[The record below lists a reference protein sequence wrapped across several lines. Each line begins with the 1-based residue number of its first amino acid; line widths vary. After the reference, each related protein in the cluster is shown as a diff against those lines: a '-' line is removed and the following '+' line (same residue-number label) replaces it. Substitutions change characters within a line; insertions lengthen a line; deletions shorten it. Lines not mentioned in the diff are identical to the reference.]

1 MRTPALNPAASA
13 RHPVLLLAA
22 LCAVALMSTVGM
34 AMPYPILAPIF
45 VGSVPDGF
53 NHWAGL
59 PPEWL
64 MGMALAVNPLGILLG
79 SLVLGPLSDR
89 LGRRQVLVWSVVG
102 SALGHLLTAWAL
114 YERWYGVFVL
124 ARLATGL
131 TEGNTAVARALLA
144 DLHPQ
149 IDRVRGFA
157 WLNACL
163 YSGWLIGPLIGGWT
177 LPLGEPVPFVLA
189 ALMMLPCWAVLLVG
203 LPAGGPGLVPQ
214 DSWRQALRTQ
224 QTLGLL
230 RQDPQVAR
238 LFWLHLAYT
247 AGLTA
252 LYEFEPLWMLTE
264 SGLDSR
270 GIATTTALQC
280 AVMTG
285 TSLLAGRWLNP
296 LQPLAFAAK
305 AALLAASGLWA
316 LALLPDRWG
325 LGVMII
331 MGAPLALYS
340 AVLPAWVSQRFAA
353 HGQGRVMG
361 LLSTIFCLANVVV
374 ALLGG
379 LLALLQVRWIM
390 ALGGLACAA
399 SAWALLRWARE
410 QTQEPE
416 ALKAPLDD

>member
-1 MRTPALNPAASA
+1 MRSA
-13 RHPVLLLAA
+13 PLSAPGPLRHPGLLLFA

-45 VGSVPDGF
+45 VGAAPDGF
-53 NHWAGL
+53 NHWGGL

-64 MGMALAVNPLGILLG
+64 MGVALAVNPLGILLG

-89 LGRRQVLVWSVVG
+89 LGRRQVLAWSVVG

-114 YERWYGVFVL
+114 YERWYELFVL

-149 IDRVRGFA
+149 IDRVKGFA

-163 YSGWLIGPLIGGWT
+163 YSGWLIGPLVGGWT
-177 LPLGEPVPFVLA
+177 LPWGEPVPFVLA
-189 ALMMLPCWAVLLVG
+189 ALMMLPCWAVLLLG
-203 LPAGGPGLVPQ
+203 LPADPTRDPPT
-214 DSWRQALRTQ
+214 DSWRAALASQ

-230 RQDPQVAR
+230 RRDPQLVR

-264 SGLDSR
+264 SGLGSR
-270 GIATTTALQC
+270 GISTTTAVQC
-280 AVMTG
+280 AVMTA
-285 TSLLAGRWLNP
+285 TSLLAGRWLAP
-296 LQPLAFAAK
+296 ARPLAFAAR

-325 LGVMII
+325 LGVMVV
-331 MGAPLALYS
+331 MGVPLALYS
-340 AVLPAWVSQRFAA
+340 AVLPAWVSERFAA

-361 LLSTIFCLANVVV
+361 LLSTIFCLANVGV

-390 ALGGLACAA
+390 ALGGLACAL
-399 SAWALLRWARE
+399 SAWALLRWARGLE
-410 QTQEPE
+410 Q
-416 ALKAPLDD
+416 AHDA

>member
-1 MRTPALNPAASA
+1 MPAMGTSSA
-13 RHPVLLLAA
+13 LPRRAPVLRHPLLLLGA
-22 LCAVALMSTVGM
+22 LCAMALMNTMGM

-45 VGSVPDGF
+45 VGAPADAF
-53 NHWAGL
+53 NHFAGL

-64 MGMALAVNPLGILLG
+64 MGVALAVNPLGILLG

-89 LGRRQVLVWSVVG
+89 LGRRRVLVWSVVA

-114 YERWYGVFVL
+114 YERCYGLFVL

-131 TEGNTAVARALLA
+131 PEGNTAVARALLA

-177 LPLGEPVPFVLA
+177 LPLGAPVPFVLA
-189 ALMMLPCWAVLLVG
+189 ALMMLPCWAVLVAG
-203 LPAGGPGLVPQ
+203 LPSDRPSTPPQ
-214 DSWRQALRTQ
+214 GNLRDALGTR

-230 RQDPQVAR
+230 RSDPQVAR
-238 LFWLHLAYT
+238 LFWLYLAYT

-264 SGLDSR
+264 AGLDSR
-270 GIATTTALQC
+270 GIASTTALQC

-285 TSLLAGRWLNP
+285 TSLLAGRWLHP
-296 LQPLAFAAK
+296 ARPLAFAAR

-316 LALLPDRWG
+316 LAQLPQHWG

-331 MGAPLALYS
+331 MGAPLALFS
-340 AVLPAWVSQRFAA
+340 AVLPAWVSERFAA
-353 HGQGRVMG
+353 HGQGRIMG
-361 LLSTIFCLANVVV
+361 LLSTTFCLANVGV

-379 LLALLQVRWIM
+379 VLALLQVRWIM
-390 ALGGLACAA
+390 ALGGLACAG
-399 SAWALLRWARE
+399 SAWALLRWARTLE
-410 QTQEPE
+410 RE
-416 ALKAPLDD
+416 AP